1 MPGRHG
7 YDASP
12 KQPVVSLAAVA
23 VVYRR
28 AKKMDITIICGQAR
42 RVRGVTSWPTDIL
55 VFCRVV
61 RKKRKKQQSAAQH
74 TARDTAE
81 LVWPRERGGIIS
93 TACGRE
99 KEEKM
104 TRQTMAS
111 TAEENTCRR
120 GHTSQPLVD
129 TQINAHRDRNST
141 AQYSIA
147 QHRAQAGGGVRQEKE
162 GVFSTAQRE

>member
-61 RKKRKKQQSAAQH
+61 RKKRKNSKAQHSTLLETQQS
-74 TARDTAE
+74 
-81 LVWPRERGGIIS
+81 W
-93 TACGRE
+93 CG
-99 KEEKM
+99 
-104 TRQTMAS
+104 
-111 TAEENTCRR
+111 
-120 GHTSQPLVD
+120 
-129 TQINAHRDRNST
+129 
-141 AQYSIA
+141 
-147 QHRAQAGGGVRQEKE
+147 QEKE
-162 GVFSTAQRE
+162 GGLSAQRVEEKKRKK